1 VSGFTNPVVKAM
13 HLIYNRCIN
22 ENERSLIKMAT
33 VNYSLRVDENDKQI
47 AEQVFKS
54 LGMTFSTGL
63 NVYIKA
69 VGRQQKIPFVLSLD
83 GQVNSSLTIKT
94 THISKEQSFNTLNGI
109 LTGYEINLDQER
121 TERIT
126 SQ

>member
-1 VSGFTNPVVKAM
+1 M
-13 HLIYNRCIN
+13 Q
-22 ENERSLIKMAT
+22 MAT

-63 NVYIKA
+63 NVYIKM
-69 VGRQQKIPFVLSLD
+69 VGRQQRIPFDLSLD
-83 GQVNSSLTIKT
+83 GQTNGFLTAQPIRIIK
-94 THISKEQSFNTLNGI
+94 KQSFDALYGI
-109 LTGYEINLDQER
+109 LAGHEVDLEQER
-121 TERIT
+121 IERIT